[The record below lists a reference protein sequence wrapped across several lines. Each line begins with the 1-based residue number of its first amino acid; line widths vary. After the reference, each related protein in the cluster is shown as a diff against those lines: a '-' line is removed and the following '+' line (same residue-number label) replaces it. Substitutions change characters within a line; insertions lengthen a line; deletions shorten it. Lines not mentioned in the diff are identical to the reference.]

1 MAFMQDPKILQLVGQ
16 SPFAQ
21 AIQNQMVAH
30 ITEHVAML
38 YRNKIEKE
46 LGVAMPD
53 EDAPLPEDIE
63 LELSRVTREAAQTL
77 LGKSQAEMQA
87 EQAAAQQADPLTQIQ
102 QAELQM
108 KQDELQHKINM
119 DVQKLELDKLSKAA
133 NIQVQK
139 ERIESEEERE
149 VARIRVRG
157 AEIGAKLTTEEEKN
171 QTATKKIRADL
182 LKEGLATGKSLA
194 DDQTNGE

>member
-1 MAFMQDPKILQLVGQ
+1 MVGQ

-21 AIQNQMVAH
+21 AIQNSIIAH

-53 EDAPLPEDIE
+53 EDAPLPEDVE
-63 LELSRVTREAAQTL
+63 LELSRVAKEAAQTL

-87 EQAAAQQADPLTQIQ
+87 QQAAAQQADPLTQIQ
-102 QAELQM
+102 QAELRM

-119 DVQKLELDKLSKAA
+119 DMQKFELDKASKIA
-133 NIQVQK
+133 NIGVQR
-139 ERIESEEERE
+139 ERIESEEDRE
-149 VARIRVRG
+149 AARIRVRG
-157 AEIGAKLTTEEEKN
+157 AEIGAKLTTEEQKN
-171 QTATKKIRADL
+171 QTATKKIRAEL

-194 DDQTNGE
+194 DDATNGE

>member
-1 MAFMQDPKILQLVGQ
+1 MYKRKNKHRHASKFLSRT
-16 SPFAQ
+16 SPYPSPEFA
-21 AIQNQMVAH
+21 V
-30 ITEHVAML
+30 L
-38 YRNKIEKE
+38 F
-46 LGVAMPD
+46 LGV
-53 EDAPLPEDIE
+53 
-63 LELSRVTREAAQTL
+63 RH
-77 LGKSQAEMQA
+77 QAEN
-87 EQAAAQQADPLTQIQ
+87 
-102 QAELQM
+102 
-108 KQDELQHKINM
+108 ELQHKINM